1 MGRERSL
8 VLTEAD
14 RARLQ
19 GWSRRRKTA
28 GPGTALTHHPAL
40 REWLDGDGP
49 FLRTGG
55 LHPDGEQVVAP
66 VLRLWSRRLAG

>member
-28 GPGTALTHHPAL
+28 GPGTALTHHPTLEAQFI
-40 REWLDGDGP
+40 RQHNAH
-49 FLRTGG
+49 RR
-55 LHPDGEQVVAP
+55 AP
-66 VLRLWSRRLAG
+66 SGYVNDLAVGCINLS